1 MPTSARDFIIAP
13 SLLAA
18 NFSRLDR
25 ELRRVNRS
33 GAEWLHID
41 VMDGHFVPNL
51 SFGPGV
57 VKTIRHLT
65 PLFLD
70 VHLMCERPEILIQ
83 PFEKAG
89 ANSITVHA
97 ELEPKVQP
105 LLQQIQEARLK
116 TGLAVNPPTSIETV
130 LPYLESIDLLLIM
143 TVHPGFGGQAF
154 LPEVLPK
161 IQTAAQ
167 WQKRKNLQ
175 FRIQVDGGINPETGA
190 QCIDAGADTLVAGSS
205 LFGKPNLRAAVR
217 QLQKAANR

>member
-1 MPTSARDFIIAP
+1 
-13 SLLAA
+13 
-18 NFSRLDR
+18 
-25 ELRRVNRS
+25 
-33 GAEWLHID
+33 
-41 VMDGHFVPNL
+41 
-51 SFGPGV
+51 
-57 VKTIRHLT
+57 
-65 PLFLD
+65 
-70 VHLMCERPEILIQ
+70 MCERPEILIQ

-97 ELEPKVQP
+97 ELEPKVQR
-105 LLQQIQEARLK
+105 LLQQIQDARLK

-167 WQKRKNLQ
+167 WRKRKNLR
-175 FRIQVDGGINPETGA
+175 FRIQVDGGITPETGA
-190 QCIDAGADTLVAGSS
+190 QCVKAGADTLVAGSS

-217 QLQKAANR
+217 QLKKAANR

>member
-33 GAEWLHID
+33 GAEWLHLDI
-41 VMDGHFVPNL
+41 MDGHFVPNL

-57 VKTIRHLT
+57 VRTIRHLT

-70 VHLMCERPEILIQ
+70 VHLMCEHPEILIQ

-89 ANSITVHA
+89 ANSITIHA
-97 ELEPKVQP
+97 ELELRVQP
-105 LLQQIQEARLK
+105 LLRQIQDARLK
-116 TGLAVNPPTSIETV
+116 TGLAVNPPTPIETV

-167 WQKRKNLQ
+167 WRKRKNLR
-175 FRIQVDGGINPETGA
+175 F
-190 QCIDAGADTLVAGSS
+190 
-205 LFGKPNLRAAVR
+205 
-217 QLQKAANR
+217 

>member
-1 MPTSARDFIIAP
+1 MPKPARDFIIAP

-33 GAEWLHID
+33 GADWLHLD

-51 SFGPGV
+51 SFGPDI
-57 VKTIRHLT
+57 VKTLRHLT

-89 ANSITVHA
+89 ANSVTVHT
-97 ELEPKVQP
+97 ELEPRIQP
-105 LLQQIQEARLK
+105 LLRQIRDARLK
-116 TGLAVNPPTSIETV
+116 TGLAVNPPTPIETV

-167 WQKRKNLQ
+167 WRKRKNLR

-190 QCIDAGADTLVAGSS
+190 QCIEAGADILVAGSS

-217 QLQKAANR
+217 QLRDAANR

>member
-1 MPTSARDFIIAP
+1 MPTSSWDFIIAS

-51 SFGPGV
+51 SFGPDI

-97 ELEPKVQP
+97 ELEPRVQP
-105 LLQQIQEARLK
+105 LLQQIQDARLK
-116 TGLAVNPPTSIETV
+116 IGLAVNPPTSIETV

-167 WQKRKNLQ
+167 WRKQKNLR
-175 FRIQVDGGINPETGA
+175 FRIQVDGGINSETVD

-205 LFGKPNLRAAVR
+205 LFGKPNLQSAVR
-217 QLQKAANR
+217 QLRKAANR

>member
-1 MPTSARDFIIAP
+1 MSKPARDFIIAP

-33 GAEWLHID
+33 GADWLHLD

-51 SFGPGV
+51 SFGPAV
-57 VKTIRHLT
+57 VKTIRPLT
-65 PLFLD
+65 HLFLD
-70 VHLMCERPEILIQ
+70 VHLMCARPEILIQ

-89 ANSITVHA
+89 ADSITVHA
-97 ELEPKVQP
+97 ELEPRVQP
-105 LLQQIQEARLK
+105 LLRQIQNARLK
-116 TGLAVNPPTSIETV
+116 TGLAVNPPTAIETV
-130 LPYLESIDLLLIM
+130 LPYLESIDLILIM

-161 IQTAAQ
+161 IQTASQ
-167 WQKRKNLQ
+167 WRKRKNLR
-175 FRIQVDGGINPETGA
+175 FRIQVDGGINSETIA
-190 QCIDAGADTLVAGSS
+190 QCIEAGADTLVAGSS
-205 LFGKPNLRAAVR
+205 LFGKSNLRAAVR